1 MKNLQTVLREHK
13 KLELQAHVSIDDVLL
28 KINQEVAELLQ
39 VIDKNDEEEV
49 KKESQDVLV
58 NILSV
63 GSHVGVLPKSDSNIF
78 FNDVYSTRESISTW
92 LVDWNRNIG
101 ALRKRYSREWIS
113 DTTFQVRFE
122 IFAAMLLSLSGEQ
135 TYSEVVKKSSEK
147 FRQRIQEYLPK
158 ISLKEYISEYPDFP
172 KPGILFRDISP
183 LLQNPEAFRYVCF
196 ELAKNCIDAD
206 VIAGFDARGFLF
218 GVEVAQILWKPFVM
232 IRKKWKLPGE
242 TEAISYWLEYGQ
254 DTIEIQ
260 KWSIQAWQ
268 KVALIDDLLATWG
281 TALAGANLIEK
292 LGWVVDS
299 LNFVISLDDDFLSS
313 QEPRQA
319 LKKYQLHRVVSYS

>member
-1 MKNLQTVLREHK
+1 MKNLQTALREHK

-28 KINQEVAELLQ
+28 KINQEVAELLKAMKQ
-39 VIDKNDEEEV
+39 NDEEEI

-58 NILSV
+58 NLLSAWN
-63 GSHVGVLPKSDSNIF
+63 HVDFFPENDSNYLF
-78 FNDVYSTRESISTW
+78 SNLFPTKESISAG
-92 LVDWNRNIG
+92 LNDWNRNIG
-101 ALRKRYSREWIS
+101 ALRRRYSREWIS
-113 DTTFQVRFE
+113 DTTFQIRFE
-122 IFAAMLLSLSGEQ
+122 IFAAMLLNLSGEQ
-135 TYSEVVKKSSEK
+135 TYSDVVKKSSEK

-158 ISLKEYISEYPDFP
+158 ISLKEYISEYPNFP

-206 VIAGFDARGFLF
+206 VVAGFDARGFLF

-242 TEAISYWLEYGQ
+242 TEWISYGLEYGQ

-260 KWSIQAWQ
+260 KGSIQAWQ

-281 TALAGANLIEK
+281 TALAGANLVER
-292 LGWVVDS
+292 LGWEVDS

-313 QEPRQA
+313 HEPRQI
-319 LKKYQLHRVVSYS
+319 LKKYPLNKVLSYI